1 MRRIILI
8 VALVMVFS
16 LAGMSSSAFAGD
28 DKLARETLKGINGVH
43 VVVGVFNIDLEQAG
57 LSKSQIRTDI
67 ELKLRLAGIKV
78 LTEEEWYKEKGAPHI
93 YIVVTT
99 LKQTSRLIAYHISF
113 RFFQVAFMERNPSIK
128 QFGSTWSIDLLAIG
142 NIKDIRANTKDGV
155 DRFINAYLSVN
166 PKK

>member
-1 MRRIILI
+1 MRRIILV

-43 VVVGVFNIDLEQAG
+43 VVVGVLNIDLEQVG

-78 LTEEEWYKEKGAPHI
+78 FVKE
-93 YIVVTT
+93 
-99 LKQTSRLIAYHISF
+99 
-113 RFFQVAFMERNPSIK
+113 
-128 QFGSTWSIDLLAIG
+128 
-142 NIKDIRANTKDGV
+142 
-155 DRFINAYLSVN
+155 
-166 PKK
+166 